1 MRIAP
6 WVLAATALL
15 APVLLTPGARA
26 ADPAATATL
35 DNGLRVVVIPDHLA
49 PVVST
54 QLVYLVGSND
64 APPGFPGTAH
74 ALEHMM
80 FRGAEGLDRDQLS
93 EISAQ
98 LGGNYNASTSQTVT
112 QYTYTVPASDLALVM
127 RIEASRMRGAL
138 MKEADWTQERG
149 AIEQEVSRD
158 LSNPGFVQWIEV
170 QAALFKGSVYED
182 TALGTRPS
190 FDKTDAAMLKAFYDT
205 WYAPNNAILIIA
217 GDVDPD
223 AAIAQARV
231 VFGPVAKRPVPA
243 HAKVELAP
251 LDPRTIEL
259 PTSAGNGTITLAL
272 RFPGFLAK
280 DFAAAD
286 ILGDVLASERG
297 ALFALGETGTA
308 LSAGF
313 GFSAYPDVGMGFASA
328 EFPAGSDP
336 APVLAAMKGVLA
348 SIANGDVPQS
358 LVDASKQAE
367 VAQLAFS
374 ADSIS
379 GLARLYARAVAQQG
393 VTSPDDLVRAYQAVT
408 LADVKRLAK
417 QLLDAP
423 MVTVVETPGGPRRP
437 GSTATFGAPESFGA
451 VPDHAV
457 TLPAWAASA
466 LADLPATDG
475 SPAPTATV
483 LPNGLTLL
491 VQPEHVSPT
500 VSVFGRVREVSDIEE
515 PQGKEGVSAVT
526 ARLFGFGTATRDRI
540 AFRTAVDDLAATAQA
555 GSSFSLKVLAPRFAE
570 GMALLAENQLHPAF
584 PADAFSVVR
593 AQVAQ
598 SLAGAQQSPGYKA
611 RLAEQAGLAPPG
623 DPSLRQPTPATVAAL
638 ALDDVRAYHA
648 RAFRPDLTTIV
659 VVGDV
664 TPEEALKVVTAAFGG
679 WTAEGARP
687 QIDLPPLGPNPAS
700 TVRVPDPGSTQDAV
714 TLAATLDVPVDS
726 PDRYRLNLGNTIL
739 GSGFSS
745 RLYQDLRVRT
755 GYVYSVSSAPDWT
768 RTRARYTVSFG
779 ADPEKAGA
787 ARDLVVRNFRTMQEA
802 PVSDAELTRAKAQ
815 ILRQLAMGSASVPAI
830 AGGYLRLVDLGLPL
844 DTAQRAPARYRAITA
859 EEIQR
864 AFATFVRPGDL
875 VQVTRGPPAQ

>member
-1 MRIAP
+1 MRLASR
-6 WVLAATALL
+6 VLAFALL
-15 APVLLTPGARA
+15 AASMPGAARA
-26 ADPAATATL
+26 ADAVTATL

-54 QLVYLVGSND
+54 QLVYLVGSTD

-98 LGGNYNASTSQTVT
+98 LGGSYNASTSQTVT

-127 RIEASRMRGAL
+127 RIEAGRMRGAL
-138 MKEADWTQERG
+138 MTQADWSQERG
-149 AIEQEVSRD
+149 AINQEVSRD
-158 LSNPGFVQWIEV
+158 LSNPAFVMWIEV

-182 TALGTRPS
+182 TALGTRES
-190 FDKTDAAMLKAFYDT
+190 FEKTDAARLKAFYDA
-205 WYAPNNAILIIA
+205 WYAPNNAILVIA

-231 VFGPVAKRPVPA
+231 VFGPIARRAVPV
-243 HAKVELAP
+243 HAKVELPP
-251 LDPRTIEL
+251 LEARTIEL
-259 PTSAGNGTITLAL
+259 PTSAGNGTVTLAL

-286 ILGDVLASERG
+286 VLGDVLGSERG
-297 ALFALGETGTA
+297 ALFALGENGTA

-313 GFSAYPDVGMGFASA
+313 GFSAYPDVGMGMASA

-348 SIANGDVPQS
+348 DIAGGNVSQS
-358 LVDASKQAE
+358 LVDAAKQAE

-379 GLARLYARAVAQQG
+379 GLARIYARAIAQQG
-393 VTSPDDLVRAYQAVT
+393 VASPDDLARAYQAVT

-423 MVTVVETPGGPRRP
+423 AVTVIETPGGPRRAA
-437 GSTATFGAPESFGA
+437 GTASFGAPESFGA

-466 LADLPATDG
+466 LADLPAADG
-475 SPAPTATV
+475 APAPIATV
-483 LPNGLTLL
+483 LPNGLRLL

-500 VSVFGRVREVSDIEE
+500 VSVFGRVREVGDIEE
-515 PQGKEGVSAVT
+515 PAGKEGVSQVT

-570 GMALLAENQLHPAF
+570 GMALLAENELHPAF
-584 PADAFSVVR
+584 PADAFSIVR
-593 AQVAQ
+593 AQFSQ
-598 SLAGAQQSPGYKA
+598 SLAGTLQSPGYKA
-611 RLAEQAGLAPPG
+611 RLAEQAGLAPAG
-623 DPSLRQPTPATVAAL
+623 DPSLRQPTPATISAL
-638 ALDDVRAYHA
+638 TLDDVRAYHA
-648 RAFRPDLTTIV
+648 KAFRPDLTTIV

-664 TPEEALKVVTAAFGG
+664 TPEEALKVVTASFGP
-679 WTAEGARP
+679 WTAEGAAP
-687 QIDLPPLGPNPAS
+687 EIDLPPLGANAAS

-714 TLAATLDVPVDS
+714 TLAATLAVPVDS
-726 PDRYRLNLGNTIL
+726 VDRYRLNLGNTIL

-779 ADPEKAGA
+779 ADPDKAGA
-787 ARDLVVRNFRTMQEA
+787 ARDLVVRNFRAMQEA
-802 PVSDAELTRAKAQ
+802 PVSEAELTRAKAQ

-830 AGGYLRLVDLGLPL
+830 AGGYLRLVELGLPL
-844 DTAQRAPARYRAITA
+844 DTAQKAPARYRAITA
-859 EEIQR
+859 AEIQQ
-864 AFATFVRPGDL
+864 AFAAYVRPGDL
-875 VQVTRGPPAQ
+875 VQVTRGPPAP

>member
-1 MRIAP
+1 MRIAIR
-6 WVLAATALL
+6 VLAATLLL
-15 APVLLTPGARA
+15 AAAPAHA
-26 ADPAATATL
+26 ADPVLATTATL
-35 DNGLRVVVIPDHLA
+35 ENGLRVVVVPDHLA

-127 RIEASRMRGAL
+127 RIEAGRMRGAL
-138 MKEADWTQERG
+138 MTEADWTQERG

-190 FDKTDAAMLKAFYDT
+190 FDKTDAAMLREFYDR
-205 WYAPNNAILIIA
+205 WYAPNNAILVIT

-231 VFGPVAKRPVPA
+231 VFGPVAKRMVPA
-243 HAKVELAP
+243 HAKVELTP
-251 LDPRTIEL
+251 LEPRTLEL
-259 PTSAGNGTITLAL
+259 PTSAGNGTVTLAL
-272 RFPGFLAK
+272 RFPGYRGR
-280 DFAAAD
+280 DFFAAD
-286 ILGDVLASERG
+286 ILGDILGSQRG
-297 ALFALGETGTA
+297 ALFALGENGTA

-313 GFSAYPDVGMGFASA
+313 GFSAYPDVGMGLASA

-336 APVLAAMKGVLA
+336 APVLAAMKAVLA
-348 SIANGDVPQS
+348 DVASGAVPQS

-374 ADSIS
+374 SDSIS
-379 GLARLYARAVAQQG
+379 GLARLYALAIAQQG
-393 VTSPDDLVRAYQAVT
+393 VASPDDLVRGYQAVT
-408 LADVKRLAK
+408 LEDVKRLAK

-437 GSTATFGAPESFGA
+437 ASTASFGAPESFAA

-466 LADLPATDG
+466 LADLPSADG
-475 SPAPTATV
+475 SPAPVATV
-483 LPNGLTLL
+483 LPNGMRLL
-491 VQPEHVSPT
+491 VQPEHVSST
-500 VSVFGRVREVSDIEE
+500 VSVFGRVREVADTEE
-515 PQGKEGVSAVT
+515 PVGQEGVSQFT
-526 ARLFGFGTATRDRI
+526 ARLFGFGTTTRDRI
-540 AFRTAVDDLAATAQA
+540 AFRTAVDDLAATANA
-555 GSSFSLKVLAPRFAE
+555 GSSFGLKVLAPRFAE

-584 PADAFSVVR
+584 PQDAFTIVQ
-593 AQVAQ
+593 AQLAQ

-611 RLAEQAGLAPPG
+611 RLAQEAGLAPVG
-623 DPSLRQPTPATVAAL
+623 DPSLRQATPATVKAL
-638 ALDDVRAYHA
+638 TLDDVRAYHSK
-648 RAFRPDLTTIV
+648 AFRPDLTTIV
-659 VVGDV
+659 VVGDT
-664 TPEEALKVVTAAFGG
+664 TPEEALKVVTAAFGS
-679 WTAEGARP
+679 WTDTGLRP
-687 QIDLPPLGPNPAS
+687 NIDLPPLGPNPPSA
-700 TVRVPDPGSTQDAV
+700 VRVPDPGSTQDAV
-714 TLAATLDVPVDS
+714 TLATTLAVPVDS

-755 GYVYSVSSAPDWT
+755 GYVYSVSSAPDWS

-779 ADPEKAGA
+779 ADPDKAAA
-787 ARDLVVRNFRTMQEA
+787 ARDLVVRNFRAMQDA
-802 PVSDAELTRAKAQ
+802 PVSEAELTRAKAQ

-830 AGGYLRLVDLGLPL
+830 AGGYLRLVDLDLPL

-859 EEIQR
+859 EEIQQ
-864 AFATFVRPGDL
+864 AFTAYVRPDDL
-875 VQVTRGPPAQ
+875 VQVTRGPPAAK